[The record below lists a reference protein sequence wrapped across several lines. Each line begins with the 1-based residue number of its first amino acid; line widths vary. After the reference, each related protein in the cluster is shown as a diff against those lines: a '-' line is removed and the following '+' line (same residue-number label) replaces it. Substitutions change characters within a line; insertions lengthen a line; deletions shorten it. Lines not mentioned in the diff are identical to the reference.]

1 MEPIDDEF
9 PDITDA
15 DLLPLDD
22 IDFGHDAP

>member
-9 PDITDA
+9 PDITDT

-22 IDFGHDAP
+22 IDFGPDAP